1 VTAGHTESRT
11 LAAVL
16 TPAGT
21 SAIAA
26 LAIRGPRAWI
36 AVRDLFRPLNRAVA
50 WPPEQVNAGQFWVG
64 RFGAESG
71 KSAGDEVVLAVK
83 RIAPVP
89 WVEVHCHGGIEV
101 VRWILETLQ
110 ERGIQVCSWQELE
123 RQTIADPLLVAAMEA
138 LAQASTTRT
147 AAILLD
153 QYHGAFG
160 RAIAPTLTALDRGN
174 VDEAT
179 HLLGSLV
186 RFAALGRHLT
196 QPWRVAVMGAPNVG
210 KSSLVNA
217 LAGYQRSIVAPTPG
231 TTRDVVTTLIA
242 VDGWPIELADTA
254 GLREATEMLEGQGI
268 ERARSAGQ
276 ASDLRLW
283 MLDATAPPVFP
294 PLSVGHV
301 LLVVN
306 KIDLPSAWD
315 LRQAVGAMPVSALK
329 GDGVPELCQQVSQL
343 LVPDVPQ
350 SGADVPF
357 TAALAICVEQAYQHF
372 LAGHAEEAGVMLR
385 KGISFT
391 DASGARALDGPAP
404 ADTAVAHKIRLALDD
419 L

>member
-1 VTAGHTESRT
+1 VTAGHDKSPT

-26 LAIRGPRAWI
+26 LAVRGQAAWVT
-36 AVRDLFRPLNRAVA
+36 VRDLFRPLNRAVA
-50 WPPEQVNAGQFWVG
+50 WPPEHIDAGQFWVG

-71 KSAGDEVVLAVK
+71 KSVGDEVVLAVK
-83 RIAPVP
+83 RAAPEP

-101 VRWILETLQ
+101 VRWILEVLQ

-123 RQTIADPLLVAAMEA
+123 RQTIGDPLLVAAMEA
-138 LAQASTTRT
+138 LTQASTTRT

-153 QYHGAFG
+153 QYRGAFG
-160 RAIAPTLTALDRGN
+160 RAIDATLAALDHGSL
-174 VDEAT
+174 DEAT
-179 HLLGSLV
+179 ELLGSLA
-186 RFAALGRHLT
+186 RFAGLGRHLT
-196 QPWRVAVMGAPNVG
+196 RPWRVAVMGAPNVG

-254 GLREATEMLEGQGI
+254 GLREAIEMLEGEGI

-276 ASDLRLW
+276 SSDLRLGV
-283 MLDATAPPVFP
+283 LDATAPPLFP
-294 PLSVGHV
+294 PASLGPV

-315 LRQAVGAMPVSALK
+315 LREAGGAVRVSALN
-329 GDGVPELCQQVSQL
+329 GDGVPELCEQVSKS
-343 LVPDVPQ
+343 LVPDPPPP
-350 SGADVPF
+350 GAAVPF
-357 TAALAICVEQAYQHF
+357 TPVLASCVEESYRHC

-385 KGISFT
+385 GVISFM
-391 DASGARALDGPAP
+391 DASAERAL
-404 ADTAVAHKIRLALDD
+404 
-419 L
+419 

>member
-1 VTAGHTESRT
+1 MTAGHEQSATFVA
-11 LAAVL
+11 LL

-26 LAIRGPRAWI
+26 LAIRGPSAWVT
-36 AVRDLFRPLNRAVA
+36 VRDLFRPLSRAVA
-50 WPPEQVNAGQFWVG
+50 WPPEDLHAGQFWVG
-64 RFGAESG
+64 RFGVESG
-71 KSAGDEVVLAVK
+71 KSAGDEVVLALK
-83 RIAPVP
+83 RVAPIP

-110 ERGIQVCSWQELE
+110 DRDIQVCSWQELE
-123 RQTIADPLLVAAMEA
+123 RQATVDPLQVAAIEA
-138 LAQASTTRT
+138 LAHASTART

-153 QYHGAFG
+153 QYHGAFA
-160 RAIAPTLTALDRGN
+160 RAITATLGALERGN

-179 HLLGSLV
+179 QLLRTLA
-186 RFAALGRHLT
+186 RFATLGRHLT

-254 GLREATEMLEGQGI
+254 GLREAAETLEGEGI

-283 MLDATAPPVFP
+283 VLDATAQPVFP
-294 PLSVGHV
+294 PASLGSI

-315 LRQAVGAMPVSALK
+315 LQEAAGAAHVSALTGEGMPQLCERISK
-329 GDGVPELCQQVSQL
+329 ALVPE
-343 LVPDVPQ
+343 VPPP
-350 SGADVPF
+350 SAAVPF
-357 TAALAICVEQAYQHF
+357 TAELAGGVEQAHRHC
-372 LAGHAEEAGVMLR
+372 LAGRAEEAGVLLR
-385 KGISFT
+385 EVVT
-391 DASGARALDGPAP
+391 RASWAGNRRSRHG
-404 ADTAVAHKIRLALDD
+404 
-419 L
+419 

>member
-1 VTAGHTESRT
+1 VKPAHTESPT
-11 LAAVL
+11 LAALL
-16 TPAGT
+16 TPAGA

-26 LAIRGPRAWI
+26 LAIRGPAARI
-36 AVRDLFRPLNRAVA
+36 AVRDLFRPFNRAVA
-50 WPPEQVNAGQFWVG
+50 WPPEHVDAGQFWVG

-71 KSAGDEVVLAVK
+71 KSSGDEVVLAVK

-101 VRWILETLQ
+101 VRWILETLH
-110 ERGIQVCSWQELE
+110 ERGIEVCSWQELE
-123 RQTIADPLLVAAMEA
+123 RQAIADPLQVAAMEA
-138 LAQASTTRT
+138 LVQASTTRT

-160 RAIAPTLTALDRGN
+160 RTIAATIAALDHGN

-179 HLLGSLV
+179 QLLGSLA

-254 GLREATEMLEGQGI
+254 GLRESAEMLEGEGI

-276 ASDLRLW
+276 SSDLRLW
-283 MLDATAPPVFP
+283 LLDATAPPVLP
-294 PLSVGHV
+294 SPSVGPV

-306 KIDLPSAWD
+306 KVDLPSAWD
-315 LRQAVGAMPVSALK
+315 LREAAGAVRVSAIN
-329 GDGVPELCQQVSQL
+329 GDGLHKLCEQISQS
-343 LVPDVPQ
+343 LVPDIPPP
-350 SGADVPF
+350 GAAVPF
-357 TAALAICVEQAYQHF
+357 NPALASCVEQVYQHC
-372 LAGHAEEAGVMLR
+372 LVGRAEEAGVMLR
-385 KGISFT
+385 KGIAIT
-391 DASGARALDGPAP
+391 DTVGARAVNKLRG
-404 ADTAVAHKIRLALDD
+404 KL
-419 L
+419 